1 MIEIKNAASNQD
13 DAVRLLQDGE
23 LDAVNG
29 GVVPGDQGCIGP
41 WRLPDGT
48 ITTHQP
54 MGPNPWLPG
63 GFGRG

>member
-1 MIEIKNAASNQD
+1 MSEIKNAASNHD
-13 DAVRLLQDGE
+13 DAVGLLQDGE

-29 GVVPGDQGCIGP
+29 GVRPGDQGCIGP

-54 MGPNPWLPG
+54 QPGTNPWLG
-63 GFGRG
+63 VGRN

>member
-1 MIEIKNAASNQD
+1 MSEIKNAASNQD

-29 GVVPGDQGCIGP
+29 GVVPGDGGCIPP

-54 MGPNPWLPG
+54 IGPNPWLPG
-63 GFGRG
+63 GSGRS